1 MSEPISFS
9 EQLCAW
15 RQRRAARAAAL
26 TAIGANDNLVPF
38 RRRVDTRLEDPPR
51 GNTPWL
57 DWLRAEPWV
66 HVVED

>member
-15 RQRRAARAAAL
+15 RQRRAARAAAQ

-38 RRRVDTRLEDPPR
+38 RRRVDTSRRRAQREHALARLAAR
-51 GNTPWL
+51 
-57 DWLRAEPWV
+57 
-66 HVVED
+66 

>member
-38 RRRVDTRLEDPPR
+38 RRRVDTRLVCGR
-51 GNTPWL
+51 GL
-57 DWLRAEPWV
+57 DGAAP
-66 HVVED
+66 

>member
-9 EQLCAW
+9 EQLCGW

-38 RRRVDTRLEDPPR
+38 RRRVDTRLEDPP
-51 GNTPWL
+51 NTPWL
-57 DWLRAEPWV
+57 DWLHAEPWV